1 MATANIR
8 ETLLQE
14 FNTLPPAY
22 YSDVLDF
29 MESLKMKRQP
39 TIPET
44 MILSESALSQDWDTK
59 DEDDAWANL

>member
-1 MATANIR
+1 MTVANIR
-8 ETLLQE
+8 ETLLHE
-14 FNTLPPAY
+14 FDTLPPAY

-44 MILSESALSQDWDTK
+44 MILSESALSQDWDTA
-59 DEDDAWANL
+59 DEDNAWASL